1 MIAELFLLSFLLYF
15 SYTDWKTREIDD
27 RLVYLTFGLGVLLN
41 LHQPAALGY
50 SLIVTVAV
58 AGILYILGA
67 FAQGDFWVALIISA
81 FLPEPLF
88 GIPLGIWALLGG
100 VLLGGV
106 YGFLRMLA
114 RNPREWV
121 KTWTGALLYAIPF
134 SVNPLLGILLVY
146 SLRDCPWVFLFLL
159 PLSRNLL
166 PVAASFLVAATALK
180 AMREAGKAFTVV
192 KKIEEGDIPAEVV
205 DEEGRRY
212 PLGWKTVLM
221 IKKGE
226 IRPVHSVGADG
237 LTEEDV
243 ERLREM
249 GIEEMRVKEPL
260 PLVPFIAGAL
270 VLILIYLHFL
280 K

>member
-27 RLVYLTFGLGVLLN
+27 RLVYLAFGLGVLLN
-41 LHQPAALGY
+41 LHQPAVLGY
-50 SLIVTVAV
+50 SLMATAAV

-88 GIPLGIWALLGG
+88 GVPLGIWALLGG
-100 VLLGGV
+100 VLLGGI
-106 YGFLRMLA
+106 YGFLKMLA

-121 KTWTGALLYAIPF
+121 KMWVGALLYAIPF
-134 SVNPLLGILLVY
+134 SVNPLLGVILVY
-146 SLRDCPWVFLFLL
+146 NLRYCPWIFLFLL
-159 PLSRNLL
+159 PLSRNPL
-166 PVAASFLVAATALK
+166 PVAVSLLVAATALK
-180 AMREAGKAFTVV
+180 AMREAGKVFTVV

-212 PLGWKTVLM
+212 PLDWKTALM

-226 IRPVHSVGADG
+226 VKPVHSAGADG
-237 LTEEDV
+237 LTKEDV
-243 ERLREM
+243 ERLKEM

-270 VLILIYLHFL
+270 ALILIYLHFL
-280 K
+280 R